1 MGKVVATVTIKLNC
15 PSQMIYFTDCLKR
28 YHHIYSIDLFKNNT
42 TILIKKKN
50 YCELSFLYRFSSIL
64 KQTQQKSLQSQHIRN
79 KASFFFRIGKTK
91 YIKKIYPPTY
101 NFYIDIVYY
110 IHIVYEFIYSY
121 SLSQHQRLLFQLKSI
136 VLLLHPWNTENTG
149 CPSPQE
155 DRNAFFSFSISTSR
169 LLLIS
174 FSSSKSFRSL
184 SSSFLKTKLF
194 IAVKSFN

>member
-1 MGKVVATVTIKLNC
+1 MVKITHEYRC
-15 PSQMIYFTDCLKR
+15 
-28 YHHIYSIDLFKNNT
+28 
-42 TILIKKKN
+42 
-50 YCELSFLYRFSSIL
+50 SFLLQKASKRRYIDYRTLWVITQFQPSTFCHTCFIQPTYFFRSIL

-155 DRNAFFSFSISTSR
+155 DRNAFFSFSIST
-169 LLLIS
+169 
-174 FSSSKSFRSL
+174 
-184 SSSFLKTKLF
+184 
-194 IAVKSFN
+194 